1 MHPLLYQGSG
11 KSQSSTFTENID
23 SSDENNYTPI
33 SILSVV
39 SRNMEGVDHHEW
51 MICLED
57 SNLLLEY
64 QFGYC

>member
-1 MHPLLYQGSG
+1 MHPLLYQASG
-11 KSQSSTFTENID
+11 KSQSSTCRESID
-23 SSDENNYTPI
+23 SSDENNYRPI